1 MKTTATIQDNKIQVT
16 FVDSKDFPG
25 LPYLE
30 VDVPEGWDDV
40 KKIKGKVL
48 EFGGRDFSYTGW
60 NSDRN
65 VAYFKPAYD
74 VAKIK

>member
-1 MKTTATIQDNKIQVT
+1 MKDAATIQDNKIQVS
-16 FVDSKDFPG
+16 FIESQNYPD

-30 VDVPEGWDDV
+30 VDCPNGWDDV
-40 KKIKGKVL
+40 KKISRKVL

>member
-1 MKTTATIQDNKIQVT
+1 MKDTATIQDNKIQVR
-16 FVDSKDFPG
+16 FNDSQNFPG
-25 LPYLE
+25 QCYLE

-40 KKIKGKVL
+40 KKICRKVL

-65 VAYFKPAYD
+65 VAFFKPAYD
-74 VAKIK
+74 VARIK